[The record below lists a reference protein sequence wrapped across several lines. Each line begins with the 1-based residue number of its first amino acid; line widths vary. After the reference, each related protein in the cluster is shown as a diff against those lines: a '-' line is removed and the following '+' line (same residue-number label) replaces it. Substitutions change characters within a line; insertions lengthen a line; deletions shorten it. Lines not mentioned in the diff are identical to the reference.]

1 MVISR
6 HTYYIFTILLYVSAT
21 LLGQNKQIRVYTL
34 EDGLPQS
41 QIHAM
46 AQDYKGYLWLGT
58 QGGGLAKF
66 DGERFEVYNESNGL
80 SSNYINS
87 LLTSGDT
94 VYIGTKVGLTIKTK
108 YRFNNIELPHVIKVI
123 RIRDQILLITKNGL
137 YTLLENFQTEK
148 ISIPEILSNS
158 RINDIIFHEGFYW
171 IATNEALWRSDD
183 LKDINGSMRL
193 VEEGEFV
200 ALSAH
205 NDKIFAS
212 TFDDG
217 TYVFNSRLQN
227 DYILIREPLRINT
240 STIINNEQLWILSD
254 YDGAS
259 IIDLESNSE
268 LFYLNSSNGL
278 PVSNVKHVL
287 QDRESNVWLATSGG
301 GLVKY
306 FQNSFKHYSSQTGLK
321 GDQIYA
327 VHYSNEAIWIATSNK
342 GVMRLD
348 NYGIHDVVIPDEFSD
363 VKIKVITSDQS
374 NNLWIGSEGKGIMFK
389 GTISIDSTPTK
400 RSIKTKTSLFDS
412 IEVSKVWNSDNGFP
426 FDRIR
431 DVRIINDTIYVASFD
446 QGIVQFTYDAPSDDF
461 NLINTFNSSRGI
473 EDLELNQLTV
483 DNNNRLW
490 YVSQQGHIGYI
501 LKDQVT
507 HLGNVLQLNVPIHSI
522 LFYRNTL
529 FLGTAGEG
537 IWWSSDTDFNS
548 FRKLQGTKNVSS
560 ENIYQLIVD
569 DQGFLWAGT
578 ERGVDKLQ
586 INNDNEIIDAFF
598 FGRND
603 GFLGT
608 ETCLNAVDKDDKG
621 RLWFGTLYG
630 LSEYEPYEI
639 DQNLVKPIIYLEDL
653 KVAYNSVDS
662 VDLLDWTNSDKVWQ
676 LSPEQKQVS
685 FTYKS
690 IDLNH
695 ADGIA
700 YRYKL
705 NDDEWS
711 PWTSNNT
718 QEFSALNFG
727 EHKFIVQSRN
737 HRWVESDPISFSF
750 FIESPL
756 HKKPWFIGLIIG
768 IVGFIL
774 IALVI
779 QYIQR
784 LKQKSARDKKQ
795 LELENH
801 LLNLEQKALRLQMN
815 PHFIFN
821 VLNGIKAMA
830 PTKPEKMN
838 DTVNSFASLLRET
851 LVNSR
856 KETISLDQE
865 IKTLKHYIE
874 VEQLMSAE
882 GFDYDINVNSELDIE
897 EILIPPML
905 IQPFVENAIRHGIL
919 KGPRKGHLTIQFDA
933 VEDSLK
939 VSITDNGIGIYQ
951 SQQHK
956 TKTDHQSMAIKVTKE
971 RLESIAGKGALT
983 IEEIKQS
990 DGGTIGTRI
999 RFELPLET
1007 DF

>member
-1 MVISR
+1 M
-6 HTYYIFTILLYVSAT
+6 LLVNLASLA
-21 LLGQNKQIRVYTL
+21 QNNQIKVYAL

-80 SSNYINS
+80 SSNYINA

-94 VYIGTKVGLTIKTK
+94 IYIGTKVGLTVKTK
-108 YRFNNIELPHVIKVI
+108 YRFNNIELPHVIKVVS
-123 RIRDQILLITKNGL
+123 IRDQILVLTKKGV
-137 YTLLENFQTEK
+137 YEILENFQTQE
-148 ISIPEILSNS
+148 ISIPEDLENSN
-158 RINDIIFHEGFYW
+158 INEIIFHDGKYW
-171 IATNEALWRSDD
+171 FATNRGLWYSTS
-183 LKDINGSMRL
+183 LKGANDSATL
-193 VEEGEFV
+193 VEQGQFV
-200 ALSAH
+200 ALSAI
-205 NDKIFAS
+205 NDNIYAS

-217 TYVFNSRLQN
+217 TFVFNTNLQ
-227 DYILIREPLRINT
+227 DHILIREPLRINT
-240 STIINNEQLWILSD
+240 STIINEQLWVLSD
-254 YDGAS
+254 NDGAS
-259 IIDLESNSE
+259 IIDLETNSE

-278 PVSNVKHVL
+278 PVSNVKQVL
-287 QDRESNVWLATSGG
+287 QDRESNIWLATSGG

-306 FQNSFKHYSSQTGLK
+306 FQNNFKHYSTQTGLK

-327 VHYSNEAIWIATSNK
+327 VHHFDGEVWIATSNK
-342 GVMRLD
+342 GLMRLD
-348 NYGIHDVVIPDEFSD
+348 DNGIHDIEIPDEFSN
-363 VKIKVITSDQS
+363 VKIKTIKSDQVK
-374 NNLWIGSEGKGIMFK
+374 NLWLGSEGKGIMFK
-389 GTISIDSTPTK
+389 GTISLDSTPTK
-400 RSIKTKTSLFDS
+400 RSVKTKIPLFNS
-412 IEVSKVWNSDNGFP
+412 IEVAKVWNSDNGFP

-431 DVRIINDTIYVASFD
+431 DIAIINNTIYAASYD
-446 QGIVQFTYDAPSDDF
+446 QGIVQFTYDAQSDNF
-461 NLINTFNSSRGI
+461 KINNTFNSSRGI
-473 EDLELNQLTV
+473 EDVELNQLAV

-501 LKDQVT
+501 LKNQVN

-529 FLGTAGEG
+529 YLGTAGEG
-537 IWWSSDTDFNS
+537 IWWSSDNDFS
-548 FRKLQGTKNVSS
+548 TFRKLQGAKDLSS

-630 LSEYEPYEI
+630 LSEYEPYEL
-639 DQNLVKPIIYLEDL
+639 DQNFKKPIIYLEDL

-662 VDLLDWTNSDKVWQ
+662 VNLMEWTNSDKVWQ
-676 LSPEQKQVS
+676 LSPEQTQVS
-685 FTYKS
+685 FSFKT

-695 ADGIA
+695 ADGVA

-705 NDDEWS
+705 NDNEWS
-711 PWTSNNT
+711 AWTSNNT
-718 QEFSALNFG
+718 QEFSELNFG
-727 EHKFIVQSRN
+727 EHRFNVQSRN
-737 HRWVESDPISFSF
+737 HRWIESDPITFSF
-750 FIESPL
+750 FIETPL
-756 HKKPWFIGLIIG
+756 HKKSWFITVIITIIALIILA
-768 IVGFIL
+768 IVFE
-774 IALVI
+774 
-779 QYIQR
+779 YIKG
-784 LKQKSARDKKQ
+784 LKRKNARDKKQ

-830 PTKPEKMN
+830 PSKPDKMN

-856 KETISLDQE
+856 EDTISLEQE

-874 VEQLMSAE
+874 VEQLMSLE
-882 GFDYDINVNSELDIE
+882 GFKYDIAVNSDLDPE

-919 KGPRKGHLTIQFDA
+919 KGPRPGELKIRFD
-933 VEDSLK
+933 VQNDTLK

-951 SQQHK
+951 SQQNK
-956 TKTDHQSMAIKVTKE
+956 TTTDHQSMALKVTKE
-971 RLESIAGKGALT
+971 RLQSIAGKDVL
-983 IEEIKQS
+983 EITELKHS
-990 DGGTIGTRI
+990 DGNVLGTNIK
-999 RFELPLET
+999 FELPLET

>member
-1 MVISR
+1 M
-6 HTYYIFTILLYVSAT
+6 LLVNLASLA
-21 LLGQNKQIRVYTL
+21 QNNQIKVYAL

-46 AQDYKGYLWLGT
+46 TQDYKGYLWLGT

-80 SSNYINS
+80 SSNYINA

-94 VYIGTKVGLTIKTK
+94 IYIGTKVGLTVKTK
-108 YRFNNIELPHVIKVI
+108 YRFNNIELPHVIKVVS
-123 RIRDQILLITKNGL
+123 IRDQILVLTKNGV
-137 YTLLENFQTEK
+137 YEILENFQTKE
-148 ISIPEILSNS
+148 ISISEDLENSN
-158 RINDIIFHEGFYW
+158 INEIIFHDGKYW
-171 IATNEALWRSDD
+171 FATNRGLWYSTS
-183 LKDINGSMRL
+183 LKGTNDSATF
-193 VEEGEFV
+193 VEQGQFV
-200 ALSAH
+200 ALSAK
-205 NDKIFAS
+205 NDNIYAS

-217 TYVFNSRLQN
+217 TFVFNTNLQ
-227 DYILIREPLRINT
+227 DHILIREPLRINT
-240 STIINNEQLWILSD
+240 SSIINEQLWILSD
-254 YDGAS
+254 NDGAS
-259 IIDLESNSE
+259 IIDLETNSE
-268 LFYLNSSNGL
+268 LFYLNSANGL
-278 PVSNVKHVL
+278 PVSNVKQVL
-287 QDRESNVWLATSGG
+287 QDRESNIWLATSGG

-306 FQNSFKHYSSQTGLK
+306 FQNNFKHYSTQTGLK

-327 VHYSNEAIWIATSNK
+327 VHHFDGEVWIATSDK
-342 GVMRLD
+342 GLMRLD
-348 NYGIHDVVIPDEFSD
+348 DNGIHDIEIPDEFSN
-363 VKIKVITSDQS
+363 VKIKTIKSDQ
-374 NNLWIGSEGKGIMFK
+374 NKNLWLGSEGKGIMFK
-389 GTISIDSTPTK
+389 GTVSLDSTPTK
-400 RSIKTKTSLFDS
+400 RSVKTKIPLFNA
-412 IEVSKVWNSDNGFP
+412 IEVAKVWNSDNGFP

-431 DVRIINDTIYVASFD
+431 DIAIINNTIYAASYD
-446 QGIVQFTYDAPSDDF
+446 QGIVQFTYDAQTDNFKINNIF
-461 NLINTFNSSRGI
+461 NRSRGI
-473 EDLELNQLTV
+473 EDVEINQLAV

-501 LKDQVT
+501 LKNQVN

-529 FLGTAGEG
+529 YLGTAGEG
-537 IWWSSDTDFNS
+537 IWWSSDNDFS
-548 FRKLQGTKNVSS
+548 TFRKLQGAKDLSS

-586 INNDNEIIDAFF
+586 INNDNEILDAFF

-630 LSEYEPYEI
+630 LSEYEPYEL
-639 DQNLVKPIIYLEDL
+639 DQNFKKPIIYLEDL

-662 VDLLDWTNSDKVWQ
+662 VNLMEWTNSDKVWQ
-676 LSPEQKQVS
+676 LSPEQTQVS
-685 FTYKS
+685 FSFKT

-695 ADGIA
+695 ADGVA

-705 NDDEWS
+705 NDNEWS
-711 PWTSNNT
+711 AWTSNNT
-718 QEFSALNFG
+718 QEFSELNFG
-727 EHKFIVQSRN
+727 EHRFNVQSRN
-737 HRWVESDPISFSF
+737 YRWIESDPITFSF
-750 FIESPL
+750 FIETPL
-756 HKKPWFIGLIIG
+756 HKKSWFITVIITIIALIILA
-768 IVGFIL
+768 IVF
-774 IALVI
+774 
-779 QYIQR
+779 QYIKG
-784 LKQKSARDKKQ
+784 LKRKNARDKKQ

-830 PTKPEKMN
+830 PSKPDKMN

-856 KETISLDQE
+856 EDTISLEQE

-874 VEQLMSAE
+874 VEQLMSLE
-882 GFDYDINVNSELDIE
+882 GFQYDIAVNSDLDLE

-919 KGPRKGHLTIQFDA
+919 KGPRPGELKIRFD
-933 VEDSLK
+933 VQNDTLK

-951 SQQHK
+951 SQQNK
-956 TKTDHQSMAIKVTKE
+956 TTTDHQSMALKVTKE
-971 RLESIAGKGALT
+971 RLQSIAGKDVL
-983 IEEIKQS
+983 EITELKHS
-990 DGGTIGTRI
+990 DGNVLGTNIK
-999 RFELPLET
+999 FELPLET

>member
-1 MVISR
+1 MRVTL
-6 HTYYIFTILLYVSAT
+6 TYYFFSLILLVNFASRA
-21 LLGQNKQIRVYTL
+21 QNNHIKVYTL

-87 LLTSGDT
+87 LLTLGDT
-94 VYIGTKVGLTIKTK
+94 LYIGTNIGLTVKTK
-108 YRFNNIELPHVIKVI
+108 YRFNTIDLPHVLKVI
-123 RIRDQILLITKNGL
+123 SIRDQILVLTKKGV
-137 YTLLENFQTEK
+137 YEVLENFQTK
-148 ISIPEILSNS
+148 MISLPETIGDA
-158 RINDIIFHEGFYW
+158 IIKDIIFHDSYYW
-171 IATNEALWRSDD
+171 IATNGGLWRTSS
-183 LKDINGSMRL
+183 LKDTDESVKL
-193 VEEGEFV
+193 VEQGQFV
-200 ALSAH
+200 ALSMH
-205 NDKIFAS
+205 NDNVYAS

-217 TYVFNSRLQN
+217 TLVFSSKRQ
-227 DYILIREPLRINT
+227 DDVLIREPLRINT
-240 STIINNEQLWILSD
+240 SAIINNEQLWILSEN
-254 YDGAS
+254 DGTS
-259 IIDLESNSE
+259 IIDLETNSE

-278 PVSNVKHVL
+278 PVSNVKQVL

-327 VHYSNEAIWIATSNK
+327 VHHSNDAIWIATSDK
-342 GVMRLD
+342 GIMRLD
-348 NYGIHDVVIPDEFSD
+348 DNGIHDVVIPDDFSD
-363 VKIKVITSDQS
+363 VKIKAIRSDQS
-374 NNLWIGSEGKGIMFK
+374 NNLWLGSEGKGIMFK
-389 GTISIDSTPTK
+389 GTISLDSTPTK
-400 RSIKTKTSLFDS
+400 RSVKTKTPLFNS
-412 IEVSKVWNSDNGFP
+412 IEVTKIWNSDNKFP

-431 DVRIINDTIYVASFD
+431 DIEMVNNTIYAASYD
-446 QGIVQFTYDAPSDDF
+446 QGIVQFTYDAQSDNF
-461 NLINTFNSSRGI
+461 NLINTFNRSKGI
-473 EDLELNQLTV
+473 EDLELNQIAV

-501 LKDQVT
+501 LKNRVT

-537 IWWSSDTDFNS
+537 IWWSSDTDFNT
-548 FRKLQGTKNVSS
+548 FRKLQGTKDVSS

-630 LSEYEPYEI
+630 LSEYEPYET
-639 DQNLVKPIIYLEDL
+639 DQNLKKPIIYLEDL
-653 KVAYNSVDS
+653 KVAYNSIDS
-662 VDLLDWTNSDKVWQ
+662 VDLVDWTNSDKVWQ
-676 LSPEQKQVS
+676 LSSEQKQVS

-711 PWTSNNT
+711 PWTSNDT
-718 QEFSALNFG
+718 QEFSALNYG

-737 HRWVESDPISFSF
+737 HRWLESDPISFSF

-756 HKKPWFIGLIIG
+756 HKKPWFIALVIG
-768 IVGFIL
+768 IIVLIL
-774 IALVI
+774 VVVVI
-779 QYIQR
+779 QYIKR
-784 LKQKSARDKKQ
+784 LKHKSARDKKQ

-801 LLNLEQKALRLQMN
+801 LLSLEQKALRLQMN

-830 PTKPEKMN
+830 PSKPEKMN

-856 KETISLDQE
+856 EETISLDQE

-874 VEQLMSAE
+874 VEQLMSVE
-882 GFDYDINVNSELDIE
+882 GFDYQIDVNSELDAE

-919 KGPRKGHLTIQFDA
+919 KGPRKGHLAIQFEA
-933 VEDSLK
+933 INETLK
-939 VSITDNGIGIYQ
+939 VRISDNGIGIYQ
-951 SQQHK
+951 SQQQK
-956 TKTDHQSMAIKVTKE
+956 TKTDHQSMALKVTKE
-971 RLESIAGKGALT
+971 RLESIAGKDALN
-983 IEEIKQS
+983 IEEIK
-990 DGGTIGTRI
+990 DAGGSTIGTSI
-999 RFELPLET
+999 NFELPLET